1 MGIYSFATSL
11 ASKASSITGVV
22 PALYKFKKVGHR
34 AGVLGIAVN
43 ILYAGVLAVQQG
55 NPDIFVNQL
64 GYSFFALDQGIT
76 QHVSTLTSSTGVL
89 PFWEFAVVTLGI
101 YSKLWLLFF
110 ITGKITSFR
119 EKSAVGDNAP
129 DYALYLETLVFIVT
143 PLQFAGAFIF
153 ELLMTGNVTSMPS
166 VWGGMIDLILN
177 LDVWFDQLM
186 GNLVKL
192 PFVSEELFSKAGNTT
207 RGVVGDNIAGLGNGS
222 ESGLGNST
230 ENISNT
236 STESGGS
243 GVVVIGGGG

>member
-11 ASKASSITGVV
+11 ASKVSGIAGVV

-43 ILYAGVLAVQQG
+43 ILYAGVLAFQQG

-64 GYSFFALDQGIT
+64 GYSFFALDQGIA
-76 QHVSTLTSSTGVL
+76 QHVSTLTSSSGVL
-89 PFWEFAVVTLGI
+89 PFWEFALVTLGI

-129 DYALYLETLVFIVT
+129 DYTLYLETLVFIVT

-153 ELLMTGNVTSMPS
+153 DLLMTGKVTSMPS
-166 VWGGMIDLILN
+166 VWGGVLN
-177 LDVWFDQLM
+177 LVFNLDIWLNQLM

-192 PFVSEELFSKAGNTT
+192 PFVSGELFSNAGSTT
-207 RGVVGDNIAGLGNGS
+207 RDVVGDNIAGLGNGS
-222 ESGLGNST
+222 ESGLGNGTGSV
-230 ENISNT
+230 SNA

-243 GVVVIGGGG
+243 GVVVIGGGK